1 MKIPNPKY
9 IQGETFVVDSKRY
22 LVVDYLMVTKQF
34 KVSEQFSHYII
45 KDLQTN
51 KVYQMP
57 WSKIQNTESR
67 YAGTLRYE

>member
-9 IQGETFVVDSKRY
+9 VKGETFIVGDKRY
-22 LVVDYLMVTKQF
+22 LVVDYQMVTKQF
-34 KVSEQFSHYII
+34 IISEQFSHYII

-57 WSKIQNTESR
+57 WSKIQNAESR

>member
-9 IQGETFVVDSKRY
+9 VDGETFIVDGKRY

>member
-9 IQGETFVVDSKRY
+9 VQGETFIIDSKRY

-67 YAGTLRYE
+67 YAGKIKYE